1 MSKPILFVKANC
13 QSFLDAGLNPD
24 NIVWYA
30 GLHESTESKHIHI
43 SFFEKEPTYFAN
55 GGKLTFY
62 TGTIKKKVL
71 LESKFIFEKKLTN
84 ATSQIVK
91 ARKDLCEKYGLHL
104 SPFELNKKAKR
115 LLLDLYKELPTT
127 GRLSYDSENMSFL
140 KDRVDDVTEFI
151 LFNNKQTQ
159 ESYLNFC
166 DELRKLQEWEKQRYE
181 DEGMS
186 YHEGMFRRFGNK
198 TIQTALELG
207 KLHDEIEKIQI
218 YNRKEKIMQKANAK
232 T

>member
-1 MSKPILFVKANC
+1 
-13 QSFLDAGLNPD
+13 
-24 NIVWYA
+24 
-30 GLHESTESKHIHI
+30 
-43 SFFEKEPTYFAN
+43 
-55 GGKLTFY
+55 
-62 TGTIKKKVL
+62 
-71 LESKFIFEKKLTN
+71 
-84 ATSQIVK
+84 
-91 ARKDLCEKYGLHL
+91 
-104 SPFELNKKAKR
+104 
-115 LLLDLYKELPTT
+115 
-127 GRLSYDSENMSFL
+127 MSFP